1 MGVGYGFHMPT
12 LASLAFRCYLTALY
26 IALSCPFM
34 ITSTDL
40 EFFRIVSTAPSLA
53 AAARALDVTPSAVTQ
68 RLQQL
73 EQRLGVRLLERTSR
87 RLHLTAEGQLLARRG
102 VEILT
107 NIEIMTEELL
117 ERRQVVT
124 GNLRVAAPFGFGRL
138 YIAPAMAALRQQHPE
153 VKLTLSLFE
162 DPVSLRSDAWNVLI
176 HVGPLTDSS
185 LIVHRLAPNR
195 RILCAAPSYLERN
208 GVPER
213 PEALSNHACAVIRED
228 HADVTLW
235 RFSHRDQPP
244 LTLRIQP
251 AMSSNDGA
259 VIKHWGLAGLGI
271 IIRSEWDVA
280 DDFRAGRLVPLL
292 TDWQLPDADVVALL
306 DSRDGRVAR
315 TARFLEI
322 LKQQFQPVPWRTSH
336 NGAPANLP
344 GDEE

>member
-1 MGVGYGFHMPT
+1 
-12 LASLAFRCYLTALY
+12 
-26 IALSCPFM
+26 M
-34 ITSTDL
+34 ITSQDL

-87 RLHLTAEGQLLARRG
+87 RLHLTEEGKLLARRG

-107 NIEIMTEELL
+107 NMEEMTEQLL

-124 GNLRVAAPFGFGRL
+124 GHLQVAAPFGFGRL
-138 YIAPAMAALRQQHPE
+138 YIAPAMAQLREQHPE

-195 RILCAAPSYLERN
+195 RILCAAPSYLEQH
-208 GVPER
+208 GVPDR
-213 PEALSNHACAVIRED
+213 PETLNQHACAVIRED

-235 RFSHRDQPP
+235 RFSHQKKPP

-251 AMSSNDGA
+251 AMSSNDGE
-259 VIKHWGLAGLGI
+259 VIKQWALAGLGI

-280 DDFRAGRLVPLL
+280 EDLRRGRLVALL
-292 TDWQLPDADVVALL
+292 PDWQLPDADVVALL
-306 DSRDGRVAR
+306 DARSGRVAR
-315 TARFLEI
+315 TVCFLQI
-322 LKQQFQPVPWRTSH
+322 LKQQFQPVPWRTQHENHS
-336 NGAPANLP
+336 AQELIP
-344 GDEE
+344 G